1 MPPDR
6 HAKRRGYGMRKAT
19 RLVMVL
25 AAAALVISAVS
36 GAALAKGP
44 GGGKGHH
51 TTTGGTGTIS
61 LVLLDSTD
69 GVAHFGQHVTFTVST
84 SATQYPWV
92 DLQCFQNGGLVYRE
106 DNGIFPTSL
115 GEVFTLGPTQLW
127 TGGAADCTATL
138 QDWDSYSKNGNI
150 TNITSIPVQV
160 AA

>member
-1 MPPDR
+1 
-6 HAKRRGYGMRKAT
+6 MRKAT
-19 RLVMVL
+19 RFMISL
-25 AAAALVISAVS
+25 AVAALVVSAIS

-44 GGGKGHH
+44 GGGKGHGG
-51 TTTGGTGTIS
+51 TSGTGTIA

-84 SATQYPWV
+84 TATQYPWV

-106 DNGIFPTSL
+106 DNGIFPTTL
-115 GEVFTLGPTQLW
+115 GDVFTLGPTQLW
-127 TGGAADCTATL
+127 QGGAADYCTATL

-150 TNITSIPVQV
+150 TNITSITVQV

>member
-1 MPPDR
+1 
-6 HAKRRGYGMRKAT
+6 MRKAT
-19 RLVMVL
+19 RFMISVAV
-25 AAAALVISAVS
+25 AALVVSAIS

-92 DLQCFQNGGLVYRE
+92 DLQCFQNGGLVYRQ

-115 GEVFTLGPTQLW
+115 TQIFTLGPTPNWQ
-127 TGGAADCTATL
+127 GGAADYCTATL
-138 QDWDSYSKNGNI
+138 QNWDSYSKNGSI